1 MNVSTAYSSCSRC
14 RALEQRVAELEA
26 QLAGQAAKL
35 VEMAETIK
43 KLTAALDEA
52 RRSGKRQAAP
62 FCKKKKTNPKKPGRK
77 KGDAHGEHAHRESIP
92 DVQLDEIYGI

>member
-43 KLTAALDEA
+43 KLTAALDKA
-52 RRSGKRQAAP
+52 RRSGKRQATP

-77 KGDAHGEHAHRESIP
+77 RGMLTVSMLNARG
-92 DVQLDEIYGI
+92 